1 MTTTTLVIGNKCYS
15 SWSLRG
21 WMPLKAFGVG
31 FVERRLLL
39 ETAEFH
45 REMAALGLNRRVP
58 VLIDGATM
66 VWDSLAICEYVDD
79 RWLEGR
85 GWPADRAARAM
96 ARSACAEMHSGFV
109 GLRRALPMDCRAGG
123 APVPVDEAARQ
134 DVARMRALLGGCLAK
149 HGAEG
154 GGPWLFGRFSLADC
168 YFAPIVVRFKGYGVP
183 VEGALAAWMD
193 AMWAHPALA
202 EWVAAGRAEVER
214 VPPDI
219 LAVP

>member
-1 MTTTTLVIGNKCYS
+1 
-15 SWSLRG
+15 
-21 WMPLKAFGVG
+21 
-31 FVERRLLL
+31 
-39 ETAEFH
+39 
-45 REMAALGLNRRVP
+45 
-58 VLIDGATM
+58 
-66 VWDSLAICEYVDD
+66 
-79 RWLEGR
+79 
-85 GWPADRAARAM
+85 
-96 ARSACAEMHSGFV
+96 
-109 GLRRALPMDCRAGG
+109 MDCRAGG

-134 DVARMRALLGGCLAK
+134 DVARMRALLGECLAK
-149 HGAEG
+149 HGAGG

-202 EWVAAGRAEVER
+202 EWVAAGRAEAER